1 MADELRPRLS
11 PIHTRNLSTVTMDS
25 DSSDSSPGPGDD
37 EDTDYFMAHANDSQ
51 SSLGA
56 ITAIRDCDD
65 DVDLDQV
72 HRVSPIS
79 KLPPEIL
86 IAILA
91 KLTTTA
97 DLRSCLLVSYHWALY
112 TVGILWHRP
121 LCNKWP
127 NLLNVVA
134 ALGKGDKSYFP
145 YHEMVK
151 RLNLSAISDKI
162 NDGTVQPFMNCK
174 GIERLTLTNCSKLT
188 DFGVAGLVHGSRK
201 LQALDVT
208 DLDALTDRTLH
219 VVAEN
224 CAKLQGLNITN
235 CSNITDE
242 SLVEI
247 AEHCR
252 QLKRLKLNGVVRATD
267 LSITAVARNC
277 RSILEIDLA
286 GCHSIS
292 SESVT
297 ALLSNLPHLREL
309 RLAHCIDI
317 NDLAF
322 TNLPPRLSFDALRIL
337 DLTACEQVRDDAIA
351 RIIPAAPRLRNLVL
365 AKCRHITDRAVA
377 AICKLTKNLHYIH
390 LGHCINLTDNAV
402 IQLVKACNRIRYI
415 DLACCSRLTDASVRH
430 LAQLPKLRRIGL
442 VKCQNLTDSSIMA
455 LAHGPLLFSPTGK
468 IGVPSQFVSL
478 ERVHLSYCV
487 NLTLKVC
494 GTLVFPALRGLTF
507 HQGITALLHNCPR
520 LTHLSLTGV
529 QAFLR
534 EDLTRFC
541 RDAPA
546 EFTHPQRDVFCVFS
560 GDGVQR
566 LRDYLMRLAMDEAQ
580 REGREAIDDSLLDG
594 VDSPGADTMS
604 DDGTI
609 DGNDHLLDPVLNPHR
624 HGLSFAS
631 TPRSRPRPRSLH
643 ELPSYHVE
651 MPLLP
656 FEQVQPTG
664 PWTPGAPFTPEGR
677 AALAPPH
684 LNLMSSSYQHEGYE
698 RRSRSPG
705 MPSPFEMIADYGE
718 RARSSSRTPSRRH
731 TLESTSSLFAPPP
744 VPLHGFGESSSRPLE
759 LGHYSHDPRIGYFG
773 LDDPRRYPGW
783 ANTSLFASEPPRRH
797 MPAAVFISPGD
808 VRQSFLR
815 PEPGFSAF
823 DANHEAIMSTIPV
836 SRSGSRHPSR
846 SNSPHVSRVNS
857 RSRLS
862 NLLAPPRSYTS
873 TPLSQAEPAGRG
885 SRVGRSRERSRVEE
899 EAHREAMLRALAEAD
914 AAQQL
919 RPDLP
924 RTDSDRQIEL
934 PLLPPEYIERVART
948 PVTPASPAPE
958 SRTPES
964 RFEVE
969 QPRPAEDPD
978 QDVTMT
984 Q

>member
-1 MADELRPRLS
+1 MADEPRRRLS
-11 PIHTRNLSTVTMDS
+11 PLHTRNLSTVTADS
-25 DSSDSSPGPGDD
+25 DSSDTTPCPGDD

-56 ITAIRDCDD
+56 VTAIRDCDD
-65 DVDLDQV
+65 EVDLEQV
-72 HRVSPIS
+72 HRLSPIS

-86 IAILA
+86 IAILS

-97 DLRSCLLVSYHWALY
+97 DLRSCMLVSYHWALY
-112 TVGILWHRP
+112 TVAILWHRP
-121 LCNKWP
+121 LCNKWS
-127 NLLNVVA
+127 NLLSVVA
-134 ALGKGDKSYFP
+134 ALGKGEKSYFP

-151 RLNLSAISDKI
+151 RLNLSAIADKV
-162 NDGTVQPFMNCK
+162 NDGTVQPFMTCK

-188 DFGVAGLVHGSRK
+188 DFGVAGLVDGCRK

-242 SLVEI
+242 SLIDI
-247 AEHCR
+247 AQHCF

-267 LSITAVARNC
+267 ASITAVARNC

-286 GCHSIS
+286 GCHSIT

-297 ALLSNLPHLREL
+297 ALLTNLTHLREL

-317 NDLAF
+317 NDSAF
-322 TNLPPRLSFDALRIL
+322 TNLPPRLTFDALRIL
-337 DLTACEQVRDDAIA
+337 DLTACEQVRDEAIA

-377 AICKLTKNLHYIH
+377 SICKLSKNLHYIH
-390 LGHCINLTDNAV
+390 LGHCVNLTDNAV
-402 IQLVKACNRIRYI
+402 IQLVRSCNRIRYI

-455 LAHGPLLFSPTGK
+455 LAHGPVMFSPAGK
-468 IGVPSQFVSL
+468 VGVPSQFVSL

-494 GTLVFPALRGLTF
+494 RVSTF
-507 HQGITALLHNCPR
+507 HTGCGQYLTDRQGITALLHNCPR

-560 GDGVQR
+560 GEGVSR
-566 LRDYLMRLAMDEAQ
+566 LREYLMRLAMEEAQ

-604 DDGTI
+604 DDGTL
-609 DGNDHLLDPVLNPHR
+609 DGNNDQLTMDPVLNPYR
-624 HGLSFAS
+624 HGISFAAT

-651 MPLLP
+651 MPFLP
-656 FEQVQPTG
+656 FDQVQHIG
-664 PWTPGAPFTPEGR
+664 PWTPGVSLTPEAR
-677 AALAPPH
+677 AALASPH
-684 LNLMSSSYQHEGYE
+684 LNLMNTGLQYHHEGFE
-698 RRSRSPG
+698 HRSRSPAFDLTG
-705 MPSPFEMIADYGE
+705 ESGE
-718 RARSSSRTPSRRH
+718 RPRSSSQTPSRRH
-731 TLESTSSLFAPPP
+731 TMESSYSIFGPPP
-744 VPLHGFGESSSRPLE
+744 LPLHGYGESSSRPVE
-759 LGHYSHDPRIGYFG
+759 LGHYSHDPRANYFG
-773 LDDPRRYPGW
+773 DDDARRLLPW
-783 ANTSLFASEPPRRH
+783 PNAHSFTSEPPRR
-797 MPAAVFISPGD
+797 PLTGVALRTPSDI
-808 VRQSFLR
+808 RQSYLR
-815 PEPGFSAF
+815 PEPGFSTF
-823 DANHEAIMSTIPV
+823 DANHEAIMATIPG

-862 NLLAPPRSYTS
+862 GLLAPPTRSYSS
-873 TPLSQAEPAGRG
+873 TPLSQGEGAGRS
-885 SRVGRSRERSRVEE
+885 SRNDRSRESLRVEE
-899 EAHREAMLRALAEAD
+899 EAHREAMLQALAEAD
-914 AAQQL
+914 ASQHMRSDL
-919 RPDLP
+919 GRPGPERHL
-924 RTDSDRQIEL
+924 EL
-934 PLLPPEYIERVART
+934 PLLPPELMERVARNAISRSEG
-948 PVTPASPAPE
+948 VPE
-958 SRTPES
+958 TRPEATLS
-964 RFEVE
+964 T
-969 QPRPAEDPD
+969 QIPD
-978 QDVTMT
+978 HDHDVTMT

>member
-1 MADELRPRLS
+1 M
-11 PIHTRNLSTVTMDS
+11 STVTVES
-25 DSSDSSPGPGDD
+25 DSSDSSPCPGDD

-56 ITAIRDCDD
+56 VTAIRDCDD
-65 DVDLDQV
+65 DVDLEQV
-72 HRVSPIS
+72 HRQSPIS

-86 IAILA
+86 MAIVA
-91 KLTTTA
+91 KLTSTA
-97 DLRSCLLVSYHWALY
+97 DLKSCMLVSYHWALY

-121 LCNKWP
+121 LCNKWA
-127 NLLNVVA
+127 NLINVVA
-134 ALGKGDKSYFP
+134 ALGKGEKSYFP

-151 RLNLSAISDKI
+151 RLNLSAIADKI

-174 GIERLTLTNCSKLT
+174 AVERLTLTNCSKLT
-188 DFGVAGLVHGSRK
+188 DFGVAGLVDGSRK

-208 DLDALTDRTLH
+208 DIDALTDRTLH
-219 VVAEN
+219 VVATN

-242 SLVEI
+242 SLIEI
-247 AEHCR
+247 AENCR

-267 LSITAVARNC
+267 ASITAVARNC

-297 ALLSNLPHLREL
+297 ALLSKLSHLREL
-309 RLAHCIDI
+309 RLAHCVEI

-322 TNLPPRLSFDALRIL
+322 TNLSPRHSFDTLRIL

-351 RIIPAAPRLRNLVL
+351 KIIPAAPRLRNLVL

-377 AICKLTKNLHYIH
+377 SICKLTKNLHYIH

-455 LAHGPLLFSPTGK
+455 LAHGPILFAPAGK
-468 IGVPSQFVSL
+468 GIPQHFVSL
-478 ERVHLSYCV
+478 ERVHLSYCI
-487 NLTLKVC
+487 NLTLK
-494 GTLVFPALRGLTF
+494 
-507 HQGITALLHNCPR
+507 GITALLNNCPR

-560 GDGVQR
+560 GEGVQR
-566 LRDYLMRLAMDEAQ
+566 LRDYLLRMAVDEAQ
-580 REGREAIDDSLLDG
+580 REERGALDDSLLDG
-594 VDSPGADTMS
+594 VDSPGADTVS

-609 DGNDHLLDPVLNPHR
+609 DGNDQLMDPVLNPHR
-624 HGLSFAS
+624 HGISFAT
-631 TPRSRPRPRSLH
+631 TPRTRPQRPRSLH
-643 ELPSYHVE
+643 DLPSYHIE
-651 MPLLP
+651 MPFVPL
-656 FEQVQPTG
+656 EHVG
-664 PWTPGAPFTPEGR
+664 PWTPGAPFGQEDRIP
-677 AALAPPH
+677 LAPPH
-684 LNLMSSSYQHEGYE
+684 LNLTNSSNLYPPDGYD

-705 MPSPFEMIADYGE
+705 LPSIFVPVQYGE
-718 RARSSSRTPSRRH
+718 RPRSSSRTPSRRH
-731 TLESTSSLFAPPP
+731 TLESSDGLFGPPP
-744 VPLHGFGESSSRPLE
+744 VPMHGYGEGSSRPVE
-759 LGHYSHDPRIGYFG
+759 ISRYAHDPRGSYFAM
-773 LDDPRRYPGW
+773 DEPRPQYQGW
-783 ANTSLFASEPPRRH
+783 PPLFSSEPARRP
-797 MPAAVFISPGD
+797 MPGAAFRNPND
-808 VRQSFLR
+808 VRVSYLR

-823 DANHEAIMSTIPV
+823 DANHEAIMSTIPG
-836 SRSGSRHPSR
+836 SLSGSRHPSR
-846 SNSPHVSRVNS
+846 SNSPQVSRVNS

-862 NLLAPPRSYTS
+862 NLLVPTRSYAS
-873 TPLSQAEPAGRG
+873 TPPSQADSGGRN
-885 SRVGRSRERSRVEE
+885 SRAARSRERSRMRE
-899 EAHREAMLRALAEAD
+899 EAHREAMLQALAEAD

-919 RPDLP
+919 RPDFP
-924 RTDSDRQIEL
+924 RADSDREHEL
-934 PLLPPEYIERVART
+934 PLLPPEMIERMTMT
-948 PVTPASPAPE
+948 PVTPTEPDSEARMEPPRRAP
-958 SRTPES
+958 S
-964 RFEVE
+964 VD
-969 QPRPAEDPD
+969 AD

>member
-1 MADELRPRLS
+1 MADEPRPRLP
-11 PIHTRNLSTVTMDS
+11 PIHTRNYSTVTVES
-25 DSSDSSPGPGDD
+25 DSSDSSPCPGDD

-56 ITAIRDCDD
+56 LTAIRDCNDD
-65 DVDLDQV
+65 IDLEQI
-72 HRVSPIS
+72 HRLSPIS

-86 IAILA
+86 ISIFA
-91 KLTTTA
+91 KLTTTS
-97 DLRSCLLVSYHWALY
+97 DLRNSMLVCYHWALY

-127 NLLNVVA
+127 NLVSVVT
-134 ALGKGDKSYFP
+134 ALGKGEKSYFP

-151 RLNLSAISDKI
+151 RLNLSTIADKV
-162 NDGTVQPFMNCK
+162 NNGTVQPFMNCK
-174 GIERLTLTNCSKLT
+174 GVERLTLTNCSKLT
-188 DFGVAGLVHGSRK
+188 DAGVAGLVEGCKK

-208 DLDALTDRTLH
+208 DLNNLTDRTLH
-219 VVAEN
+219 MVAQN

-235 CSNITDE
+235 CSSITDD

-247 AEHCR
+247 ADNCR
-252 QLKRLKLNGVVRATD
+252 QLKRLKLNGVVAATD

-286 GCHSIS
+286 GCHSIT

-297 ALLSNLPHLREL
+297 ALLSNLSHLREL

-317 NDLAF
+317 NDSAF

-337 DLTACEQVRDDAIA
+337 DLTACEQVRDDAIG

-377 AICKLTKNLHYIH
+377 SICKLGKNLHYIH

-442 VKCQNLTDSSIMA
+442 VKCQNLTDASIMA

-468 IGVPSQFVSL
+468 LGVPSQFVSL

-487 NLTLKVC
+487 NLTLK
-494 GTLVFPALRGLTF
+494 
-507 HQGITALLHNCPR
+507 
-520 LTHLSLTGV
+520 
-529 QAFLR
+529 AFLR

-560 GDGVQR
+560 GEGVQR
-566 LRDYLMRLAMDEAQ
+566 LRDYLMRMAMDEAQ
-580 REGREAIDDSLLDG
+580 REGREVIDDSLLDG
-594 VDSPGADTMS
+594 VESPGADTVS

-609 DGNDHLLDPVLNPHR
+609 DGNDHLMDPMMNSHR
-624 HGLSFAS
+624 HGLAFAS

-656 FEQVQPTG
+656 FDQVQTMG
-664 PWTPGAPFTPEGR
+664 PWTPGAPLTPEGR
-677 AALAPPH
+677 ASLAAPH
-684 LNLMSSSYQHEGYE
+684 LNLINSSMYQAEPFE

-705 MPSPFEMIADYGE
+705 YTTAFDVAAEYGE
-718 RARSSSRTPSRRH
+718 RPRSTSRTPSRRH
-731 TLESTSSLFAPPP
+731 TLESSSGLFGPPSLP
-744 VPLHGFGESSSRPLE
+744 IHGYGESSSRPLE
-759 LGHYSHDPRIGYFG
+759 IGHYSHDPRAGYFG
-773 LDDPRRYPGW
+773 LDDPRRFPGW
-783 ANTSLFASEPPRRH
+783 ANPHIFASEPPRRH
-797 MPAAVFISPGD
+797 VPGQSFRNPAD
-808 VRQSFLR
+808 VSRSFLR

-823 DANHEAIMSTIPV
+823 DANHEAIMSTIPG

-846 SNSPHVSRVNS
+846 SNSPQISRVNS
-857 RSRLS
+857 RLGLS
-862 NLLAPPRSYTS
+862 NLLAPPRSYVS
-873 TPLSQAEPAGRG
+873 TPLSQEEGTRRS
-885 SRVGRSRERSRVEE
+885 SRERRSRERSRMRE
-899 EAHREAMLRALAEAD
+899 EAHREAIRQALAEAD
-914 AAQQL
+914 APHHL
-919 RPDLP
+919 RPSLP
-924 RTDSDRQIEL
+924 RDESDPQIL
-934 PLLPPEYIERVART
+934 PLLPPEMMERVART
-948 PVTPASPAPE
+948 PITRAEATPDIRIEAQHT
-958 SRTPES
+958 TP
-964 RFEVE
+964 
-969 QPRPAEDPD
+969 PLDHD

>member
-1 MADELRPRLS
+1 MAADLRTRLS
-11 PIHTRNLSTVTMDS
+11 PIHTRNISTVTVDS

-51 SSLGA
+51 SSIGA

-65 DVDLDQV
+65 DIDLEQV
-72 HRVSPIS
+72 HRLSPIS

-86 IAILA
+86 IAIFA
-91 KLTTTA
+91 KLTSTA
-97 DLRSCLLVSYHWALY
+97 DLRSCMLVSYHWALY
-112 TVGILWHRP
+112 AVGILWHRP
-121 LCNKWP
+121 LCNKWS

-134 ALGKGDKSYFP
+134 ALGRGEKSYFP

-151 RLNLSAISDKI
+151 RLNLSAIADKI

-174 GIERLTLTNCSKLT
+174 GVERLTLTNCSKLT
-188 DFGVAGLVHGSRK
+188 DFGVAGLVDGSRK

-219 VVAEN
+219 VVADN

-235 CSNITDE
+235 CVNITDD

-247 AEHCR
+247 AAHCR
-252 QLKRLKLNGVVRATD
+252 QLKRLKLNGVVRASD

-286 GCHSIS
+286 GCSSIT

-297 ALLSNLPHLREL
+297 ALLSNLTHLREL

-317 NDLAF
+317 SDSAF

-377 AICKLTKNLHYIH
+377 SICKLTKNLHYIH

-455 LAHGPLLFSPTGK
+455 LARGPLLFGPTGK
-468 IGVPSQFVSL
+468 IGVPPQFVSL

-487 NLTLKVC
+487 NLTLK
-494 GTLVFPALRGLTF
+494 
-507 HQGITALLHNCPR
+507 GITALLHNCPR

-566 LRDYLMRLAMDEAQ
+566 LRDYLMRLAMEEAQ

-609 DGNDHLLDPVLNPHR
+609 DGNDQLMDPVLHPHR
-624 HGLSFAS
+624 HGMVFAS
-631 TPRSRPRPRSLH
+631 TPGSRPRPRSLH
-643 ELPSYHVE
+643 DLPSYHVE
-651 MPLLP
+651 MPFLP
-656 FEQVQPTG
+656 FDQLG
-664 PWTPGAPFTPEGR
+664 PWTPGAPLGHEDPIS
-677 AALAPPH
+677 LAPPH
-684 LNLMSSSYQHEGYE
+684 LNLISSNPEFYD

-705 MPSPFEMIADYGE
+705 MTPLFHVPAQHGE
-718 RARSSSRTPSRRH
+718 RARSTSRTPSRRH
-731 TLESTSSLFAPPP
+731 TMESGSSIFGPPP
-744 VPLHGFGESSSRPLE
+744 VPMHIYGEAGGRPVE
-759 LGHYSHDPRIGYFG
+759 FSHYTHDPRSNYFG
-773 LDDPRRYPGW
+773 VDEPRRYAAWPGP
-783 ANTSLFASEPPRRH
+783 LFASEPPRRP
-797 MPAAVFISPGD
+797 MPGAAFRNPSD
-808 VRQSFLR
+808 VRVSYLR

-823 DANHEAIMSTIPV
+823 DANHEAIMSTIPG

-846 SNSPHVSRVNS
+846 SNSPQVSRVNS
-857 RSRLS
+857 RSRLN
-862 NLLAPPRSYTS
+862 NLLVPSRSYAS
-873 TPLSQAEPAGRG
+873 TPLSQEGSGGRN
-885 SRVGRSRERSRVEE
+885 SRAGRSRERSRMRE
-899 EAHREAMLRALAEAD
+899 EAHREAMMQALAEAD
-914 AAQQL
+914 AVQHL
-919 RPDLP
+919 RPEFA
-924 RTDSDRQIEL
+924 RVDSDRHVGL
-934 PLLPPEYIERVART
+934 PLLAPELMERVEMS
-948 PVTPASPAPE
+948 PVTPVEPSLEARFPPEQQQPA
-958 SRTPES
+958 
-964 RFEVE
+964 
-969 QPRPAEDPD
+969 QDAD

>member
-1 MADELRPRLS
+1 MADEPRPRLS
-11 PIHTRNLSTVTMDS
+11 PIHTRNLSTVTVDS

-51 SSLGA
+51 SSIGA

-65 DVDLDQV
+65 DVDLEQV
-72 HRVSPIS
+72 HRLSPIS

-86 IAILA
+86 IAILT

-97 DLRSCLLVSYHWALY
+97 DLRSCMLVSYHWALY

-121 LCNKWP
+121 LCNKWS
-127 NLLNVVA
+127 NLLNVVE

-151 RLNLSAISDKI
+151 RLNLSALADKI
-162 NDGTVQPFMNCK
+162 SDGTVQPFMNCK
-174 GIERLTLTNCSKLT
+174 GIERLTLTNCSSLT
-188 DFGVAGLVHGSRK
+188 DFGVAGLVDGSKK

-235 CSNITDE
+235 CSNVTDE

-267 LSITAVARNC
+267 VSVTAVAKSC

-286 GCHSIS
+286 GCHAIT

-297 ALLSNLPHLREL
+297 ALLSHLSHLREL

-317 NDLAF
+317 NNSAF

-337 DLTACEQVRDDAIA
+337 DLTACEQVRDEAIA

-365 AKCRHITDRAVA
+365 AKCRHITDRAVTS
-377 AICKLTKNLHYIH
+377 ICKLTKNLHYIH

-487 NLTLKVC
+487 NLTLK
-494 GTLVFPALRGLTF
+494 
-507 HQGITALLHNCPR
+507 GITALLHNCPR

-560 GDGVQR
+560 GEGVQR
-566 LRDYLMRLAMDEAQ
+566 LRDYLTRLALDEAQ
-580 REGREAIDDSLLDG
+580 REGREAIDESLLDG
-594 VDSPGADTMS
+594 VDSPSADTMS

-609 DGNDHLLDPVLNPHR
+609 DGNDHLMDPVLNPHR
-624 HGLSFAS
+624 HGLSFAGTS
-631 TPRSRPRPRSLH
+631 RSRPRRRSLH

-656 FEQVQPTG
+656 FDQVQQGG
-664 PWTPGAPFTPEGR
+664 PWTPGAPFTHDGR
-677 AALAPPH
+677 AALAPAH
-684 LNLMSSSYQHEGYE
+684 LNLMNSSSLYPQEGYE

-705 MPSPFEMIADYGE
+705 IPPGFDVAGEYGE

-731 TLESTSSLFAPPP
+731 TLESASSLFGPSP
-744 VPLHGFGESSSRPLE
+744 VPMHGFSESSSRPLE
-759 LGHYSHDPRIGYFG
+759 LGHYSHDPRSYFG
-773 LDDPRRYPGW
+773 VDDMRHFPGWSNTNLLASEHPRRQMPG
-783 ANTSLFASEPPRRH
+783 
-797 MPAAVFISPGD
+797 PALRNPGD
-808 VRQSFLR
+808 VRHPYLR

-823 DANHEAIMSTIPV
+823 DANHEAIMSTIPG

-846 SNSPHVSRVNS
+846 SNSPHISRVDS

-862 NLLAPPRSYTS
+862 NLLAPPRSYS
-873 TPLSQAEPAGRG
+873 ATPLSQGEAAGRS
-885 SRVGRSRERSRVEE
+885 SRAGRSRERSRMEE
-899 EAHREAMLRALAEAD
+899 EAHREAVLRALAEAD

-934 PLLPPEYIERVART
+934 PFLPPELIERVT
-948 PVTPASPAPE
+948 ASPA
-958 SRTPES
+958 TPAIPSADS
-964 RFEVE
+964 RFAVGETA
-969 QPRPAEDPD
+969 PAEDPD
-978 QDVTMT
+978 HDVTMT
-984 Q
+984 

>member
-1 MADELRPRLS
+1 MADEPRRRLS
-11 PIHTRNLSTVTMDS
+11 PIHTRNLSTVTVES
-25 DSSDSSPGPGDD
+25 DSSDSSPCPGDD

-56 ITAIRDCDD
+56 VTAIRDCDED
-65 DVDLDQV
+65 IDLEQV
-72 HRVSPIS
+72 HRLSPIS

-91 KLTTTA
+91 KLTTTS
-97 DLRSCLLVSYHWALY
+97 DLRNSMLVCYHWALY

-151 RLNLSAISDKI
+151 RLNLSAIADKI

-174 GIERLTLTNCSKLT
+174 GIERLTLTNCSNLT
-188 DFGVAGLVHGSRK
+188 DFGVAGLVDGCKK

-208 DLDALTDRTLH
+208 DLDALTDQTLH
-219 VVAEN
+219 VVAQN

-242 SLVEI
+242 SLLDI
-247 AEHCR
+247 AENCR

-297 ALLSNLPHLREL
+297 ALLSNLSHLREL

-317 NDLAF
+317 NDSAF
-322 TNLPPRLSFDALRIL
+322 TNLPPRLSFEALRIL
-337 DLTACEQVRDDAIA
+337 DLTACEQVRDDAIG
-351 RIIPAAPRLRNLVL
+351 RVIPAAPRLRNLVL

-377 AICKLTKNLHYIH
+377 SICKLGKNLHYIH

-442 VKCQNLTDSSIMA
+442 VKCQNLTDVSIMA
-455 LAHGPLLFSPTGK
+455 LAHGPLLLSPTGK
-468 IGVPSQFVSL
+468 PGGPSQFVSL

-487 NLTLKVC
+487 NLTLK
-494 GTLVFPALRGLTF
+494 
-507 HQGITALLHNCPR
+507 GITALLHNCPR

-566 LRDYLMRLAMDEAQ
+566 LRDYLMRLAVDEAQ
-580 REGREAIDDSLLDG
+580 REGREALDDSLLDG
-594 VDSPGADTMS
+594 VDSPGADTVS

-609 DGNDHLLDPVLNPHR
+609 DGNDHLMDPVLNSNR

-631 TPRSRPRPRSLH
+631 TPRPRPRPRSLH
-643 ELPSYHVE
+643 ELSSFHVE

-656 FEQVQPTG
+656 FDQVQNMG
-664 PWTPGAPFTPEGR
+664 PWTPGAPLTPESR
-677 AALAPPH
+677 ASLAPH
-684 LNLMSSSYQHEGYE
+684 LNLINSNMYPAETYE

-705 MPSPFEMIADYGE
+705 YTSAFDVAAEYGE
-718 RARSSSRTPSRRH
+718 RARSTSRTPSRRH
-731 TLESTSSLFAPPP
+731 TLESSSGLYAPPLVP
-744 VPLHGFGESSSRPLE
+744 VHGYRESSSRPVE
-759 LGHYSHDPRIGYFG
+759 LGHYSHDPRAGYFG
-773 LDDPRRYPGW
+773 LDDPRRFPGW
-783 ANTSLFASEPPRRH
+783 ANSHVFAPEAPRRH
-797 MPAAVFISPGD
+797 YPGSSLRHPGD

-815 PEPGFSAF
+815 PEPDYSAF
-823 DANHEAIMSTIPV
+823 DANHEAIMSTIPG

-846 SNSPHVSRVNS
+846 SNSPHISRVNS
-857 RSRLS
+857 RSGLS
-862 NLLAPPRSYTS
+862 NLLAPPRSYAS
-873 TPLSQAEPAGRG
+873 TPLSQEEGGRRH
-885 SRVGRSRERSRVEE
+885 SRERRSRERARMAE

-914 AAQQL
+914 AAHQL
-919 RPDLP
+919 MPELR
-924 RTDSDRQIEL
+924 RGDSDRQIDL
-934 PLLPPEYIERVART
+934 PLLPPEMIERV
-948 PVTPASPAPE
+948 
-958 SRTPES
+958 SRTPNTAAD
-964 RFEVE
+964 
-969 QPRPAEDPD
+969 PAPAIRLEAENTEPAVDRD

>member
-1 MADELRPRLS
+1 MADEPRPRLS
-11 PIHTRNLSTVTMDS
+11 PIHTRNLSTVSIES
-25 DSSDSSPGPGDD
+25 DSSDSSPCPGDD

-56 ITAIRDCDD
+56 VTAIRDCDD
-65 DVDLDQV
+65 DVDLEQV
-72 HRVSPIS
+72 HRLSPIS

-91 KLTTTA
+91 KLTTTS
-97 DLRSCLLVSYHWALY
+97 DLRNCMMVSYHWALY

-121 LCNKWP
+121 LCNKWT

-151 RLNLSAISDKI
+151 RLNLSAIADKI

-174 GIERLTLTNCSKLT
+174 GVERLTLTNCSNLT
-188 DFGVAGLVHGSRK
+188 DFGVAGLVDGCRK

-219 VVAEN
+219 VVAQN

-247 AEHCR
+247 AKNCR

-267 LSITAVARNC
+267 ASITAVARNC

-286 GCHSIS
+286 GCHSIT

-297 ALLSNLPHLREL
+297 ALLSNLSHLREL
-309 RLAHCIDI
+309 RLAHCSDI
-317 NDLAF
+317 NDSAF
-322 TNLPPRLSFDALRIL
+322 TNLSPRLTFDALRIL

-377 AICKLTKNLHYIH
+377 SICKLTKNLHYIH
-390 LGHCINLTDNAV
+390 LGHCVNLTDNAV

-442 VKCQNLTDSSIMA
+442 VKCQNLTDASIMA
-455 LAHGPLLFSPTGK
+455 LARGPLLFSPGGK

-487 NLTLKVC
+487 NLTLK
-494 GTLVFPALRGLTF
+494 
-507 HQGITALLHNCPR
+507 GITALLHHCPR

-566 LRDYLMRLAMDEAQ
+566 LRDYLLRLAMDEVQ
-580 REGREAIDDSLLDG
+580 REGRDAIDDSLLDG
-594 VDSPGADTMS
+594 VDSPGADTLS
-604 DDGTI
+604 DDGTV
-609 DGNDHLLDPVLNPHR
+609 DGNEHLMDPVLNSQR
-624 HGLSFAS
+624 HGLSLAS
-631 TPRSRPRPRSLH
+631 APRSRPRRRSLH
-643 ELPSYHVE
+643 ELPSHVE

-656 FEQVQPTG
+656 FDQVQLMG
-664 PWTPGAPFTPEGR
+664 PWTPGAAFPPESR
-677 AALAPPH
+677 TSQASPH
-684 LNLMSSSYQHEGYE
+684 VNLMNSNTLYQSEPYE

-705 MPSPFEMIADYGE
+705 YSNTFDIAAEYGE
-718 RARSSSRTPSRRH
+718 RARSTSRTPSRRH
-731 TLESTSSLFAPPP
+731 TLESTSSLYAPPP
-744 VPLHGFGESSSRPLE
+744 VPIHGFGESSSRPLE
-759 LGHYSHDPRIGYFG
+759 LGHYSNDPRAGYFG
-773 LDDPRRYPGW
+773 LDDPRRFPGW
-783 ANTSLFASEPPRRH
+783 PNPHLFASEPPRRH
-797 MPAAVFISPGD
+797 IPGASFRNPAD

-823 DANHEAIMSTIPV
+823 DANHEAIMSTIPG
-836 SRSGSRHPSR
+836 SRPGSRHPSR
-846 SNSPHVSRVNS
+846 SNSPHLSRVNS

-862 NLLAPPRSYTS
+862 SLLAPPRSFSS
-873 TPLSQAEPAGRG
+873 TPLSQGDDARRS
-885 SRVGRSRERSRVEE
+885 SRERRSRERSRMEE
-899 EAHREAMLRALAEAD
+899 EAQREAMLRALAEAD
-914 AAQQL
+914 AADQL

-924 RTDSDRQIEL
+924 RTESDRQIEL
-934 PLLPPEYIERVART
+934 PLLPPDLIERVART
-948 PVTPASPAPE
+948 PLTRAEPTPNI
-958 SRTPES
+958 
-964 RFEVE
+964 RFEVDDTE
-969 QPRPAEDPD
+969 STVDPD

>member
-1 MADELRPRLS
+1 MADEPRSRLA
-11 PIHTRNLSTVTMDS
+11 PIHTRNLSTATVES
-25 DSSDSSPGPGDD
+25 DSSDSSPCPGDD

-51 SSLGA
+51 SSIGA
-56 ITAIRDCDD
+56 VTAIRDCDS
-65 DVDLDQV
+65 DVDLEQV
-72 HRVSPIS
+72 HRLSPIS

-91 KLTTTA
+91 KLTTTS
-97 DLRSCLLVSYHWALY
+97 DLRNCMMVSYHWAMY

-121 LCNKWP
+121 LCNKWA

-151 RLNLSAISDKI
+151 RLNLSAIADKI

-174 GIERLTLTNCSKLT
+174 GIERLTLTNCSNLT
-188 DFGVAGLVHGSRK
+188 DFGVAGLVDGCRK

-219 VVAEN
+219 VVAQN

-247 AEHCR
+247 AENCR

-286 GCHSIS
+286 GCHSIT

-297 ALLSNLPHLREL
+297 ALLSNLSHLREL

-317 NDLAF
+317 NDSAF

-377 AICKLTKNLHYIH
+377 SICKLTKNLHYIH

-442 VKCQNLTDSSIMA
+442 VKCQNLTDASIIS
-455 LAHGPLLFSPTGK
+455 LAKGPLVFSPGGK
-468 IGVPSQFVSL
+468 IGPPSQFVSL

-487 NLTLKVC
+487 NLTLK
-494 GTLVFPALRGLTF
+494 
-507 HQGITALLHNCPR
+507 GITALLHHCPR

-534 EDLTRFC
+534 DDLTCFC

-566 LRDYLMRLAMDEAQ
+566 LREHLLRLAMDEAQ
-580 REGREAIDDSLLDG
+580 QEGRDAIDESLLDEA
-594 VDSPGADTMS
+594 DSPGADTMS

-609 DGNDHLLDPVLNPHR
+609 DGNEHLMDPVLYAHR
-624 HGLSFAS
+624 HGLPLPN
-631 TPRSRPRPRSLH
+631 THQPRPRTRSLH
-643 ELPSYHVE
+643 EYSSFHVE

-656 FEQVQPTG
+656 FDQVQPMG
-664 PWTPGAPFTPEGR
+664 PWTPAATLPPDLRTPQ
-677 AALAPPH
+677 ASAH
-684 LNLMSSSYQHEGYE
+684 QNLVNSNNLYQPEPYE

-705 MPSPFEMIADYGE
+705 YSNAFDVGAEYGE
-718 RARSSSRTPSRRH
+718 RARSTSRTPSRRH
-731 TLESTSSLFAPPP
+731 TLESTSSFYVPPSVP
-744 VPLHGFGESSSRPLE
+744 VPGNGEGPSRPLE
-759 LGHYSHDPRIGYFG
+759 LGHYSQDPRAGYFG
-773 LDDPRRYPGW
+773 QDYPPRLSGW
-783 ANTSLFASEPPRRH
+783 SNPNPHLFASEPPRRH
-797 MPAAVFISPGD
+797 IPGASFRNPAD

-823 DANHEAIMSTIPV
+823 DANHEAIMSTIPG
-836 SRSGSRHPSR
+836 SRPGSRHPSR
-846 SNSPHVSRVNS
+846 SNSPHLSRVNS

-862 NLLAPPRSYTS
+862 NLLAPPRSYSS
-873 TPLSQAEPAGRG
+873 TPLSQAEGPRRS
-885 SRVGRSRERSRVEE
+885 SRERRSRERSLLEE
-899 EAHREAMLRALAEAD
+899 EAQREAMLRALAEAD
-914 AAQQL
+914 AADQL

-924 RTDSDRQIEL
+924 RSESDRQIEL
-934 PLLPPEYIERVART
+934 PLLPPDLIERVTRSSFTRT
-948 PVTPASPAPE
+948 EQTPGI
-958 SRTPES
+958 

-969 QPRPAEDPD
+969 DAEPTVDPD

>member
-1 MADELRPRLS
+1 MADEPRSRLA
-11 PIHTRNLSTVTMDS
+11 PIHTRNLSTVTVES
-25 DSSDSSPGPGDD
+25 DSSDSSPCPGDD

-51 SSLGA
+51 SSIGA
-56 ITAIRDCDD
+56 ITAIRDCDN
-65 DVDLDQV
+65 DVDIEQV
-72 HRVSPIS
+72 HRLSPIS

-91 KLTTTA
+91 KLTTTS
-97 DLRSCLLVSYHWALY
+97 DLRNCMLVSYHWALY
-112 TVGILWHRP
+112 TAGILWHRP
-121 LCNKWP
+121 LCNKWS
-127 NLLNVVA
+127 NLLNVVE
-134 ALGKGDKSYFP
+134 ALEKGNKSYFP
-145 YHEMVK
+145 YHEMIK
-151 RLNLSAISDKI
+151 RLNLSALADKI
-162 NDGTVQPFMNCK
+162 SDGTVQLFTNCK
-174 GIERLTLTNCSKLT
+174 GVERLTLTNCVKLT
-188 DFGVAGLVHGSRK
+188 DFGVAALVDGCRK

-208 DLDALTDRTLH
+208 DLVSLTDHTLH
-219 VVAEN
+219 VVAKN

-247 AEHCR
+247 AENCR

-286 GCHSIS
+286 GCHSIT

-297 ALLSNLPHLREL
+297 ALLSNLSNLREL

-317 NDLAF
+317 NDSAF

-377 AICKLTKNLHYIH
+377 SICKLTKNLHYIH

-442 VKCQNLTDSSIMA
+442 VKCQNLTDQSIIA
-455 LAHGPLLFSPTGK
+455 LARGPLMFGAGGK
-468 IGVPSQFVSL
+468 IGVPSQLVSL

-487 NLTLKVC
+487 NLTLK
-494 GTLVFPALRGLTF
+494 
-507 HQGITALLHNCPR
+507 GITALLHHCPR

-534 EDLTRFC
+534 DDLTCFC

-566 LRDYLMRLAMDEAQ
+566 LRDHLLRLAMDEAQ
-580 REGREAIDDSLLDG
+580 REGRDAIDESLLDEA
-594 VDSPGADTMS
+594 DSPGADTMS

-609 DGNDHLLDPVLNPHR
+609 DGNEHLMDHTLLNSH
-624 HGLSFAS
+624 HHLSLVN
-631 TPRSRPRPRSLH
+631 THQSRPRTRSLH
-643 ELPSYHVE
+643 DYSSFHVE

-656 FEQVQPTG
+656 FDQVQHMG
-664 PWTPGAPFTPEGR
+664 PWTPGARLPPESR
-677 AALAPPH
+677 TSQASPH
-684 LNLMSSSYQHEGYE
+684 LNVMNPNNLYQPEPFE

-705 MPSPFEMIADYGE
+705 YPNAFDVAAEYGE
-718 RARSSSRTPSRRH
+718 RARSTSRTPSRRH
-731 TLESTSSLFAPPP
+731 TLESTSGLYAPPP
-744 VPLHGFGESSSRPLE
+744 APAAVHGVGEGGSRPLE
-759 LGHYSHDPRIGYFG
+759 LGHYAQDPRAGYFG
-773 LDDPRRYPGW
+773 LDDPRRFPGW
-783 ANTSLFASEPPRRH
+783 SNQHLFASEPLRRH
-797 MPAAVFISPGD
+797 IPGASFRNPAD

-815 PEPGFSAF
+815 PEPDFSAF
-823 DANHEAIMSTIPV
+823 DANHEAIMSTIPG
-836 SRSGSRHPSR
+836 SRPGSRHPSR
-846 SNSPHVSRVNS
+846 SNSPHISRVNS

-862 NLLAPPRSYTS
+862 NLLAPPQSYSS
-873 TPLSQAEPAGRG
+873 TPPDQGEG
-885 SRVGRSRERSRVEE
+885 SRRTSRERRSRERSLMRE
-899 EAHREAMLRALAEAD
+899 EAQREALLRALAEAD
-914 AAQQL
+914 SADQL

-924 RTDSDRQIEL
+924 RIDSDRQIEL
-934 PLLPPEYIERVART
+934 PLLPPDLIERVTRT
-948 PVTPASPAPE
+948 PLTRTEPTPDI
-958 SRTPES
+958 

-969 QPRPAEDPD
+969 DTEPNVDPD

>member
-1 MADELRPRLS
+1 MAEDPRSRL
-11 PIHTRNLSTVTMDS
+11 PALHTRDISTATVDS
-25 DSSDSSPGPGDD
+25 DSSESSPGPCDD

-56 ITAIRDCDD
+56 VTAIRDCDD
-65 DVDLDQV
+65 EVDIEQV
-72 HRVSPIS
+72 HRLSPIS

-86 IAILA
+86 IAILS
-91 KLTTTA
+91 KLSTTA
-97 DLRSCLLVSYHWALY
+97 DLRNCMLVSYHWALY

-121 LCNKWP
+121 LCNKWT
-127 NLLNVVA
+127 NLLSVVA
-134 ALGKGDKSYFP
+134 TLGKGEKSYFP

-151 RLNLSAISDKI
+151 RLNLSAIADTI
-162 NDGTVQPFMNCK
+162 NDGTVQPFMTCK
-174 GIERLTLTNCSKLT
+174 SIERLTLTNCAKLT
-188 DFGVAGLVHGSRK
+188 DFGVAGLVEGSRK

-208 DLDALTDRTLH
+208 DVDALTDRTLH

-242 SLVEI
+242 SLIDI

-286 GCHSIS
+286 GCHSIT

-297 ALLSNLPHLREL
+297 ALLTNLSHLREL
-309 RLAHCIDI
+309 RLAHCIDL
-317 NDLAF
+317 NDSAF
-322 TNLPPRLSFDALRIL
+322 TNLPARLTFDALRIL
-337 DLTACEQVRDDAIA
+337 DLTACEQIRDEAIA

-365 AKCRHITDRAVA
+365 AKCRHITDRAVTS
-377 AICKLTKNLHYIH
+377 ICRLGKNLHYIH
-390 LGHCINLTDNAV
+390 LGHCVNLTDNAV
-402 IQLVKACNRIRYI
+402 IQLVKSCNRIRYI

-468 IGVPSQFVSL
+468 AGLPSQFVSL

-487 NLTLKVC
+487 NLTLK
-494 GTLVFPALRGLTF
+494 
-507 HQGITALLHNCPR
+507 GITALLHNCPR

-560 GDGVQR
+560 GEGVSR
-566 LRDYLMRLAMDEAQ
+566 LREYLMRLAMEEAQ

-604 DDGTI
+604 DDGTL
-609 DGNDHLLDPVLNPHR
+609 DGNDQVTDPVLGQHR
-624 HGLSFAS
+624 HGVSFAS

-656 FEQVQPTG
+656 FDQVQHVG
-664 PWTPGAPFTPEGR
+664 PWTPGVPLTPEAR
-677 AALAPPH
+677 AAMSTPH
-684 LNLMSSSYQHEGYE
+684 LNLTNSAGFHQHEGYE
-698 RRSRSPG
+698 HRSRSPA
-705 MPSPFEMIADYGE
+705 FAATAEYGE

-731 TLESTSSLFAPPP
+731 TLESTSSSIFGPPP
-744 VPLHGFGESSSRPLE
+744 VPTHGYGESSSRPIE
-759 LGHYSHDPRIGYFG
+759 FAHYDHRANYFG
-773 LDDPRRYPGW
+773 VDEMRRYVGWGAPHPFTSESLRRPLPGM
-783 ANTSLFASEPPRRH
+783 ALRTPSE
-797 MPAAVFISPGD
+797 I
-808 VRQSFLR
+808 RQSFLR
-815 PEPGFSAF
+815 PEPGFSTF
-823 DANHEAIMSTIPV
+823 DANHEAIMATIPG
-836 SRSGSRHPSR
+836 SRSGSRHASR
-846 SNSPHVSRVNS
+846 SNSPHVSRVS
-857 RSRLS
+857 SGTRLGS
-862 NLLAPPRSYTS
+862 LLAPPTRTYSSTS
-873 TPLSQAEPAGRG
+873 LSQTSFSQGESAGRV
-885 SRVGRSRERSRVEE
+885 SRNERSRERLLMEE
-899 EAHREAMLRALAEAD
+899 EAHREAMRQVLAESD
-914 AAQQL
+914 ATAHSPPGLSHIQ
-919 RPDLP
+919 
-924 RTDSDRQIEL
+924 SDRQIEL
-934 PLLPPEYIERVART
+934 PLLPPELMERVVRSSVTRSEGMPSARFET
-948 PVTPASPAPE
+948 VAQTPAH
-958 SRTPES
+958 
-964 RFEVE
+964 
-969 QPRPAEDPD
+969 DPD

>member
-1 MADELRPRLS
+1 MADDRRLRLS
-11 PIHTRNLSTVTMDS
+11 PIHTRNLSTVTVDS
-25 DSSDSSPGPGDD
+25 DSSESSPGPGDD
-37 EDTDYFMAHANDSQ
+37 EDTDYFTAHANDSQ

-65 DVDLDQV
+65 DVDLEQV
-72 HRVSPIS
+72 HRLSPIS

-91 KLTTTA
+91 KLTTTS
-97 DLRSCLLVSYHWALY
+97 DLRNCMLVSYHWALY
-112 TVGILWHRP
+112 TAGILWHRP
-121 LCNKWP
+121 LCNKWS
-127 NLLNVVA
+127 NLINVVA
-134 ALGKGDKSYFP
+134 ALGKGEKSYFP

-151 RLNLSAISDKI
+151 RLNLSAIADKI
-162 NDGTVQPFMNCK
+162 NDGTVQPFMSCK

-188 DFGVAGLVHGSRK
+188 DFGVVGLVDGSRK

-208 DLDALTDRTLH
+208 ELDALTDRTLH

-235 CSNITDE
+235 CANITDD
-242 SLVEI
+242 SLVQI
-247 AEHCR
+247 AERCR

-267 LSITAVARNC
+267 VSITAVARNC

-286 GCHSIS
+286 GCHSIT

-322 TNLPPRLSFDALRIL
+322 TNLSPRLSFDALRIL

-455 LAHGPLLFSPTGK
+455 LARGPLLFSPTGK
-468 IGVPSQFVSL
+468 LGVPSQFVSL

-487 NLTLKVC
+487 NLTLKVSRISSIFLC
-494 GTLVFPALRGLTF
+494 SRSDRPV
-507 HQGITALLHNCPR
+507 QGITALLHNCPR

-560 GDGVQR
+560 GEGVQR

-609 DGNDHLLDPVLNPHR
+609 DGNDHLMDPALNTNLQ
-624 HGLSFAS
+624 GMAFAGN
-631 TPRSRPRPRSLH
+631 PRTRPRPRSLH

-656 FEQVQPTG
+656 FEQIQPIG
-664 PWTPGAPFTPEGR
+664 SWSAGGPFTPDAR
-677 AALAPPH
+677 PSLAPPH
-684 LNLMSSSYQHEGYE
+684 INLMNSGTLYSQESYE

-705 MPSPFEMIADYGE
+705 LPGGFDITGEYVE

-731 TLESTSSLFAPPP
+731 TLESTSSFFGPPP
-744 VPLHGFGESSSRPLE
+744 IPLHGLGESSSRPLE
-759 LGHYSHDPRIGYFG
+759 LGHYAHDPRAGYFG
-773 LDDPRRYPGW
+773 FDDPRRYSGWPG
-783 ANTSLFASEPPRRH
+783 ANMLVSDPPRRH
-797 MPAAVFISPGD
+797 MPGSAFRSPSD
-808 VRQSFLR
+808 IRQSFLR

-823 DANHEAIMSTIPV
+823 DANHEAIMSTIPG
-836 SRSGSRHPSR
+836 SRSGSRQPSR
-846 SNSPHVSRVNS
+846 SNSPNVPRVNS
-857 RSRLS
+857 RSRLG
-862 NLLAPPRSYTS
+862 NLLVPPRSHTT
-873 TPLSQAEPAGRG
+873 TPLSQGEPAGR
-885 SRVGRSRERSRVEE
+885 RSRASRSRDRSLMEE
-899 EAHREAMLRALAEAD
+899 EAHRDAMLRALAEAD
-914 AAQQL
+914 AAHQL

-934 PLLPPEYIERVART
+934 PLLAPELIERV
-948 PVTPASPAPE
+948 
-958 SRTPES
+958 SRTPLT
-964 RFEVE
+964 
-969 QPRPAEDPD
+969 PAEPMPELRVDGGQDAPAGELD
-978 QDVTMT
+978 EDVTMT

>member
-1 MADELRPRLS
+1 MADDLRSRLS
-11 PIHTRNLSTVTMDS
+11 PIHTRNMSTVTVES
-25 DSSDSSPGPGDD
+25 DSSDSSPCPGDD

-56 ITAIRDCDD
+56 VTAIRDCDD
-65 DVDLDQV
+65 DVDIEQV
-72 HRVSPIS
+72 HRLSPIS

-86 IAILA
+86 MAIVA
-91 KLTTTA
+91 KLTSTA
-97 DLRSCLLVSYHWALY
+97 DLKSCMLVSYHWALY

-121 LCNKWP
+121 LCNKWS
-127 NLLNVVA
+127 NLINVVA
-134 ALGKGDKSYFP
+134 ALGKGEKSYFP

-151 RLNLSAISDKI
+151 RLNLSAIADKI

-174 GIERLTLTNCSKLT
+174 GVERLTLTNCSKLT
-188 DFGVAGLVHGSRK
+188 DFGVAGLVDGSRK

-208 DLDALTDRTLH
+208 DIDALTDRTLH
-219 VVAEN
+219 VVAAN

-242 SLVEI
+242 SLIEI
-247 AEHCR
+247 AENCR

-267 LSITAVARNC
+267 ASITAVARNC

-286 GCHSIS
+286 GCLSIS

-297 ALLSNLPHLREL
+297 ALLSKLSHLREL
-309 RLAHCIDI
+309 RLAHCVEIS
-317 NDLAF
+317 DLAF
-322 TNLPPRLSFDALRIL
+322 TSLSPRQSFDTLRIL

-351 RIIPAAPRLRNLVL
+351 KIIPAAPRLRNLVL

-377 AICKLTKNLHYIH
+377 SICKLTKNLHYIH

-455 LAHGPLLFSPTGK
+455 LAHGPVLFSPAAK
-468 IGVPSQFVSL
+468 LGVPQQFVSL
-478 ERVHLSYCV
+478 ERVHLSYCI
-487 NLTLKVC
+487 NLTLK
-494 GTLVFPALRGLTF
+494 
-507 HQGITALLHNCPR
+507 GITALLHNCPR

-560 GDGVQR
+560 GEGVQR
-566 LRDYLMRLAMDEAQ
+566 LRDYLLRMAMDEAQ
-580 REGREAIDDSLLDG
+580 REGREALDDSLLDG
-594 VDSPGADTMS
+594 VDSPGADTVS

-609 DGNDHLLDPVLNPHR
+609 DGNDQLMDPVLNPHR
-624 HGLSFAS
+624 HGISFAT
-631 TPRSRPRPRSLH
+631 TPRTRPQRPRSLH
-643 ELPSYHVE
+643 DLPSYHIE
-651 MPLLP
+651 MPFVPL
-656 FEQVQPTG
+656 EHVG
-664 PWTPGAPFTPEGR
+664 PWTPGPPFGQEDRMP
-677 AALAPPH
+677 LAPH
-684 LNLMSSSYQHEGYE
+684 LNLTNSSNLYPPDGSD

-705 MPSPFEMIADYGE
+705 LPSIFVPVQYGE
-718 RARSSSRTPSRRH
+718 RPRSASRTPSRRH
-731 TLESTSSLFAPPP
+731 TLESSDGLFGPPP
-744 VPLHGFGESSSRPLE
+744 VPMHGYGEGSSRPVE
-759 LGHYSHDPRIGYFG
+759 ISRYPHDSRGSYFTM
-773 LDDPRRYPGW
+773 DDPRPQYQGW
-783 ANTSLFASEPPRRH
+783 PPLFASEPARRP
-797 MPAAVFISPGD
+797 MPGAAFRNPND
-808 VRQSFLR
+808 VRISYLR

-823 DANHEAIMSTIPV
+823 DANHEAIMSTIPG
-836 SRSGSRHPSR
+836 SLSGSRHPSR
-846 SNSPHVSRVNS
+846 SNSPQISRVNS

-862 NLLAPPRSYTS
+862 NLLVPPRGYAS
-873 TPLSQAEPAGRG
+873 TPPSQADSGGRN
-885 SRVGRSRERSRVEE
+885 SRAARSRERSRMRE
-899 EAHREAMLRALAEAD
+899 EAHREAMLQALAEAD
-914 AAQQL
+914 AVQQL
-919 RPDLP
+919 RPDFP
-924 RTDSDRQIEL
+924 RADSDRDHEL
-934 PLLPPEYIERVART
+934 PLLLPEMTERMSMT
-948 PVTPASPAPE
+948 PVTPTEPSLEARMQASRRSPSMDA
-958 SRTPES
+958 
-964 RFEVE
+964 
-969 QPRPAEDPD
+969 D

>member
-1 MADELRPRLS
+1 MADEPRPRL
-11 PIHTRNLSTVTMDS
+11 PPLHTRNISTVTVDS
-25 DSSDSSPGPGDD
+25 DSSDTTPGPGDD

-56 ITAIRDCDD
+56 VTAIRDCDD
-65 DVDLDQV
+65 DVVDLEQV
-72 HRVSPIS
+72 HRLSPIS

-86 IAILA
+86 IGILS

-97 DLRSCLLVSYHWALY
+97 DLRNCMLVSYHWALY
-112 TVGILWHRP
+112 AVGILWHRP
-121 LCNKWP
+121 LCNKWS
-127 NLLNVVA
+127 NLINVVA
-134 ALGKGDKSYFP
+134 ALGKGNKSYFP

-151 RLNLSAISDKI
+151 RLNLSAIAATI
-162 NDGTVQPFMNCK
+162 NDGTVTPFMSCK
-174 GIERLTLTNCSKLT
+174 GIERLTLTNCSRLT
-188 DFGVAGLVHGSRK
+188 DFAVAGLVDSCRK

-242 SLVEI
+242 SLIDI
-247 AEHCR
+247 AEHCL
-252 QLKRLKLNGVVRATD
+252 QLKRLKLNGVIRATD
-267 LSITAVARNC
+267 ASIIAVARNC

-286 GCHSIS
+286 GCHSIT

-297 ALLSNLPHLREL
+297 ALLSNLTHLREL
-309 RLAHCIDI
+309 RLAHCVDI
-317 NDLAF
+317 NDSAF
-322 TNLPPRLSFDALRIL
+322 TNLPPRLGFDTLRIL
-337 DLTACEQVRDDAIA
+337 DLTACEQVRDEAIA

-377 AICKLTKNLHYIH
+377 SICKLGKNLHYIH
-390 LGHCINLTDNAV
+390 LGHCVNLTDSAV
-402 IQLVKACNRIRYI
+402 IQLVKSCNRIRYI

-442 VKCQNLTDSSIMA
+442 VKCQNLTDSSIFA
-455 LAHGPLLFSPTGK
+455 LAHGPLSFSPAGK
-468 IGVPSQFVSL
+468 AGVPSQFVSL

-487 NLTLKVC
+487 NLTV
-494 GTLVFPALRGLTF
+494 
-507 HQGITALLHNCPR
+507 QGITALLHNCPR

-560 GDGVQR
+560 GEGVSR
-566 LRDYLMRLAMDEAQ
+566 LREYLMRLALEEAQ
-580 REGREAIDDSLLDG
+580 RLCREAIDDSLLDG

-604 DDGTI
+604 DDGTL
-609 DGNDHLLDPVLNPHR
+609 DGNDHLMDPVLNPHR
-624 HGLSFAS
+624 HGVSFAI
-631 TPRSRPRPRSLH
+631 TPHSRPRPRSLN

-656 FEQVQPTG
+656 FDQVQHIG
-664 PWTPGAPFTPEGR
+664 PWTPGVSLTPEAR

-684 LNLMSSSYQHEGYE
+684 LNLMNSGPLYQHEGYE
-698 RRSRSPG
+698 HRSRSPAFDVTG
-705 MPSPFEMIADYGE
+705 EYGE

-731 TLESTSSLFAPPP
+731 TLESASSIFGPPP
-744 VPLHGFGESSSRPLE
+744 VPIHGYGESSSRPVE
-759 LGHYSHDPRIGYFG
+759 LGHYAHDPRTSYFG
-773 LDDPRRYPGW
+773 VEDIRRFSGW
-783 ANTSLFASEPPRRH
+783 PNSSPFSAEPLRRPLVGVAFRPSSD
-797 MPAAVFISPGD
+797 M
-808 VRQSFLR
+808 RQSYLR

-823 DANHEAIMSTIPV
+823 DANHEAIMATIPG
-836 SRSGSRHPSR
+836 SRSGSRDPSR

-857 RSRLS
+857 RTRLS
-862 NLLAPPRSYTS
+862 SLLAPPPRSYSS
-873 TPLSQAEPAGRG
+873 TPLNQGDSTGRS
-885 SRVGRSRERSRVEE
+885 SRNGRSRERVRLEE
-899 EAHREAMLRALAEAD
+899 EAHREAMLQALAEAD
-914 AAQQL
+914 ASQQL
-919 RPDLP
+919 RPDLD
-924 RTDSDRQIEL
+924 RRESDRHIEL
-934 PLLPPEYIERVART
+934 PLLPPELMERVVRSPTSRSEGVPGVDIEMA
-948 PVTPASPAPE
+948 VSTPAH
-958 SRTPES
+958 
-964 RFEVE
+964 
-969 QPRPAEDPD
+969 DPD
-978 QDVTMT
+978 HDVTMT